1 MSPPCRHLPA
11 ISQPLRPSAG
21 PQSTAK
27 SVIHAAL
34 RASRAALSS
43 VRYGAGARK
52 PRLAPWRWVQGHS
65 SIEFWLAR
73 LFVALQHH
81 QNCVRPVSTCPL
93 PRRLAGVKA
102 PGQLVE
108 NPASASLRPDVDNA
122 VDSLPFDNARPCRP
136 GLSIGN
142 GSPGRTGSRRC
153 GIVLDDRPAL
163 ASGYPLNASG
173 PCLGRFFAKEDLRR
187 VK

>member
-1 MSPPCRHLPA
+1 MSPPCRHLSA
-11 ISQPLRPSAG
+11 ISRPLRPSAG

-43 VRYGAGARK
+43 VRYGRARK

-122 VDSLPFDNARPCRP
+122 VDSLPFDN
-136 GLSIGN
+136 
-142 GSPGRTGSRRC
+142 
-153 GIVLDDRPAL
+153 LDDRPAL

-173 PCLGRFFAKEDLRR
+173 PCLGRFLAKEDLRR